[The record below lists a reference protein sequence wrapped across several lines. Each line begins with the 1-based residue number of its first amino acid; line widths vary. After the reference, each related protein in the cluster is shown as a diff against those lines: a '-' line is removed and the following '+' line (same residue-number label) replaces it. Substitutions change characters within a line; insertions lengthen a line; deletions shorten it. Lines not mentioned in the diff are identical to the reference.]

1 MKNLL
6 HLLLLLGLVSV
17 FGCKS
22 DTGPIEPVRQESFLP
37 PKDFPSMDFPNDNP
51 FTSEKAELGRYLFY
65 DKRFSRDSSVS
76 CGTCHKAEF
85 AFSDSGNVFS
95 KGFHGLL
102 GSRNTPSLT
111 NTGYNT
117 SYFWDGTVF
126 TLEKQAIAPI
136 INPVEMNMDTD
147 TLLIRL
153 SSEPLYKPLFTRAW
167 GSSEITLERVTKSL
181 ATFQRTLV
189 SGTSPFDAWNR
200 GNVDA
205 ISPAAQ
211 RGYDLFFGEKG
222 DCFHCH
228 TGYNFTDNMFHNNAT
243 ELFPA
248 DEGRYRLT
256 SNPEDKGKFRTPTL
270 RNIALTPPYM
280 HDGKF
285 QTLEQ
290 VLIHYNSGG
299 KSTENK
305 DILMRPLGLTDQDR
319 SDIIEFLR
327 SLTDRQFTTA
337 AALQDPWKK

>member
-1 MKNLL
+1 MKTIIPVTILFIML
-6 HLLLLLGLVSV
+6 YG
-17 FGCKS
+17 GCKS
-22 DTGPIEPVRQESFLP
+22 DSGPVTPIPPVSFLP
-37 PKDFPSMDFPNDNP
+37 PKDFPAMEFPNDNP
-51 FTSEKAELGRYLFY
+51 YTEQKAELGRYLFY

-85 AFSDSGNVFS
+85 AFSDSGNAFS

-102 GSRNTPSLT
+102 GTRNSPSLT

-117 SYFWDGTVF
+117 SYFWDGTVL
-126 TLEKQAIAPI
+126 TLEKQALAPI

-153 SSEPLYKPLFTRAW
+153 RTDAVYAPLFTSAW
-167 GSSEITLERVTKSL
+167 GSPEITLERVTKSI

-189 SGTSPFDAWNR
+189 SGSSPFDDWNR
-200 GNVDA
+200 GKTDA
-205 ISPAAQ
+205 ISVSAQ
-211 RGYDLFFGEKG
+211 RGYDLFFGEEG

-228 TGYNFTDNMFHNNAT
+228 ASYNFTDNMFHNNAT
-243 ELFPA
+243 ELFPS
-248 DEGRYRLT
+248 DEGRYRMT
-256 SNPEDKGKFRTPTL
+256 NDPADKGKFRTPTL

-299 KSTENK
+299 KTTDNK
-305 DILMRPLGLTDQDR
+305 DILMRPLGLSEQDR

-327 SLTDRQFTTA
+327 SLTDRKFTSA
-337 AALQDPWKK
+337 ASLQDPWKK